1 VKVVTAGVI
10 VVVLLG
16 VGALWLRDHDRRM
29 AETRAARH
37 SADSLQ
43 GVVTRDRAARATERA
58 TEATAAAARIAA
70 ADRRAQESRAAAQGA
85 AARYTF
91 LLDSLAAVSTDTAT
105 AGLIGRLRAGWAE
118 SQRLQDSALSDA
130 NARVSV
136 RDVRIAELETART
149 ADLAACEA
157 QVDEALN
164 QLRAANARTQP
175 GLLTRVVRAV
185 PIVLGI
191 VGGWELGKR
200 LLGK

>member
-1 VKVVTAGVI
+1 MFIAAGVA
-10 VVVLLG
+10 VALVLGL
-16 VGALWLRDHDRRM
+16 AWLKDHDRQVL
-29 AETRAARH
+29 ATAAARH

-43 GVVTRDRAARATERA
+43 GVVTRDRATRATERA

-118 SQRLQDSALSDA
+118 SQRLQDIALSEA

-157 QVDEALN
+157 QVDEAMK
-164 QLRAANARTQP
+164 QLGVANARTQP
-175 GLLTRVVRAV
+175 GLLTRALRILPWAAGAFLAGHLVR
-185 PIVLGI
+185 
-191 VGGWELGKR
+191 
-200 LLGK
+200 